1 MVSFSLIII
10 KIIILNMNNSE
21 IESKLNSITTE
32 NYIWIIYLGII
43 ITSWYANT
51 LERNYFIYNDKNSKE
66 KYRHIIIFIFSILLV
81 VYIYFFK
88 SSLNDIK
95 NAQDLKTNK
104 LTELSSIASLLIL
117 ISGIIFLYIA
127 YNDNDINVELAFN

>member
-95 NAQDLKTNK
+95 NAQDLKTYK

>member
-1 MVSFSLIII
+1 MVPFSLIII

-51 LERNYFIYNDKNSKE
+51 LECNYFIYDDKHSKE
-66 KYRHIIIFIFSILLV
+66 KYQQIIIFIFSILLV

-95 NAQDLKTNK
+95 NAKDLKTYK

-117 ISGIIFLYIA
+117 ISGIIFLYIS